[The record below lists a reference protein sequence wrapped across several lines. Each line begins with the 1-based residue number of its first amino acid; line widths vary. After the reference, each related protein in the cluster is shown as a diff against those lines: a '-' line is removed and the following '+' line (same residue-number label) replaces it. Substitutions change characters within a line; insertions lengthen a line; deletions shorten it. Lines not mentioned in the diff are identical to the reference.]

1 MSFKKQSLI
10 VLVILLLIGVF
21 YFFRMEKVKIVETSN
36 DVIKLLEENKFDKVK
51 FSTYLKQDDIEMEL
65 AFDKNVKK
73 YPNLI
78 LLVSK
83 FKLND
88 KNGRELISQVK
99 IDLDEK
105 YRELSENES
114 SEYKNLEDKK
124 AVKLNYKLPTKL
136 LADLTAKFLENK
148 DYILD
153 IREDF
158 KLN

>member
-1 MSFKKQSLI
+1 MSFKKQNLL
-10 VLVILLLIGVF
+10 VLVILLLIGLF
-21 YFFRMEKVKIVETSN
+21 YFFRMEKVKIVETKN
-36 DVIKLLEENKFDKVK
+36 DVIELLEENKFDKVK
-51 FSTYLKQDDIEMEL
+51 FSTYLKQNDLEMEM

-78 LLVSK
+78 LLISK
-83 FKLND
+83 FKLNE
-88 KNGRELISQVK
+88 KNERELISQVK

-105 YRELSENES
+105 YKELSEDES

-124 AVKLNYKLPTKL
+124 AVKLTYKLPTKL
-136 LADLTAKFLENK
+136 LEDLTAKFLETK

-158 KLN
+158 ELN